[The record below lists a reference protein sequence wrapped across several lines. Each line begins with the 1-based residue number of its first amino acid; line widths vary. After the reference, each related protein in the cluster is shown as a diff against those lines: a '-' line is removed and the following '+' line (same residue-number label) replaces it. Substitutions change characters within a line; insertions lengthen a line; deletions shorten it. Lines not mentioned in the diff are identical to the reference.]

1 MTDIRMKEFGGM
13 RRAKKVIFIDREKDV
28 MIEGSFKSV
37 YKECHNQKVDHSCIT
52 MENGELVEMFIGSL
66 DERTF

>member
-37 YKECHNQKVDHSCIT
+37 YKECHNQKVDHSCIA
-52 MENGELVEMFIGSL
+52 M
-66 DERTF
+66 